1 MEAIIL
7 ASGSPRRSQILT
19 QMGVAFEKHAA
30 EVDEHCALGAR
41 EAVAELSRRKAQAV
55 AAQFPGR
62 VVLAADTLVALDNQ
76 PLGKPKDEEDA
87 CRMLERL
94 SGREHQVYTGVCVM
108 DAQGRAFHDVD
119 ASDVCFRRLTKEEIR
134 AYVQTGEP
142 MDKAGAYALQGGAGP
157 WVTEVRGSRS
167 NVIGLPGELTR
178 KLLLAAGVE
187 VPVTK
192 EQDGMMKHGADST

>member
-19 QMGVAFEKHAA
+19 QKGDAFEKHAA
-30 EVDEHCALGAR
+30 EADEHCALGAR

-167 NVIGLPGELTR
+167 NVIGLPWELTR

>member
-41 EAVAELSRRKAQAV
+41 EAVAELSQRKAQAV

-76 PLGKPKDEEDA
+76 PLGKPKDEADA
-87 CRMLERL
+87 LRMLRQLQGEMH
-94 SGREHQVYTGVCVM
+94 SVFTGVTLIVKENGSVISKQTFSQETRVYLYAM
-108 DAQGRAFHDVD
+108 TD
-119 ASDVCFRRLTKEEIR
+119 EEIQDYI
-134 AYVQTGEP
+134 ATGEP
-142 MDKAGAYALQGGAGP
+142 MDKAGAYGIQGRFAAYVEGIEGDYN
-157 WVTEVRGSRS
+157 
-167 NVIGLPGELTR
+167 NVVGLPVSAVWQEI
-178 KLLLAAGVE
+178 
-187 VPVTK
+187 K
-192 EQDGMMKHGADST
+192 EFCV

>member
-7 ASGSPRRSQILT
+7 ASGSPRRSQIRT

-41 EAVAELSRRKAQAV
+41 EAVAELSQRKAQAV

-167 NVIGLPGELTR
+167 NVIGLPWELTR

>member
-1 MEAIIL
+1 
-7 ASGSPRRSQILT
+7 
-19 QMGVAFEKHAA
+19 
-30 EVDEHCALGAR
+30 
-41 EAVAELSRRKAQAV
+41 
-55 AAQFPGR
+55 
-62 VVLAADTLVALDNQ
+62 
-76 PLGKPKDEEDA
+76 
-87 CRMLERL
+87 MLERL

-119 ASDVCFRRLTKEEIR
+119 VSDVCFRRLTKEEIR

-167 NVIGLPGELTR
+167 NVIGLPWELTR